1 MGEANNKIL
10 ARMLERLFAGLVNG
24 PNLNCR
30 PHSSRQRIDFTQLVK
45 LCDLT
50 PDEALRLLLDKKA
63 EVKLTGRVPTPKRP
77 KGAGG
82 SGSRANNPTASETR
96 GAEEPQLT
104 PEEKAAQTAW
114 NEQFKLLAKIRILAD
129 EARTYEQDTGEHAL
143 NIGLPLLS
151 LPPGSLGASGR
162 RTAAKRVLAP
172 LAFIPVALTLRSGPT
187 PTIEIACREGG
198 VDRVTPNPAL
208 LSWLE
213 QQTGK
218 PLGELFADERGEDP
232 WREISELTRQV
243 CKELNLDVPEA
254 FKEPVAHVPAAPPA
268 VSEPASAGIPAP
280 SLPSPAPSEPNATP
294 SASVKEQANGA
305 GEQRPTGQDT
315 FALQPA
321 PRADDGDARPA
332 IVSAAVLGLFPLNN
346 QGLLRDTQA
355 MLAGEAVQ
363 GPIESFIQANVSL
376 DQLPDASYD
385 HEAWSGQRRPRD
397 FASERYVIQS
407 DPCQSRAVRLARA
420 CRGLVV
426 HGPPGTGKSQ
436 TITNI
441 IGDHLAR
448 GERVL
453 MVCDKRTAL
462 DVVANRLEHLGLG
475 SLCALVHDARHDQ
488 HNLYRAIREQIEN
501 LTDTHGDP
509 RAEGKLKK
517 VDAELQKLHAEL
529 TQCWTLLMEK
539 DGKVECTFHEL
550 MGQWL
555 SAPAPQA
562 VKLDT
567 TLLSGAK
574 PQDLELHEQT
584 LHGILARGKNIGYAQ
599 HPWREAAGVSLEEF
613 LARPTQ
619 EWRAALARCAE
630 AARSADA
637 TLDATIPPFAA
648 EPGVAVQGQA
658 RGALAIDL
666 AKVLEQPAAGSLEAW
681 AKKDSAAL
689 QRTQQ
694 KLAKAGPA
702 LEILRSGPLEAELGL
717 VVQEKKLASAALAQQ
732 LGAIEA
738 YLAVAAKWYG
748 LLCFKRRSQALAVLA
763 WYGLPPSVNAAE
775 RMRTFLVGL
784 RARLVLQ
791 ALCKELLGRPLA
803 NDEASADEW
812 IDQTIS
818 AHARL
823 VDLLLRVKTDP
834 GLAGLTELVTQSLL
848 KPKTATNLIAGLQ
861 KSAARA
867 TALTGLE
874 ETLVGSHLFD
884 RGWLSS
890 AFGQWRAGQK
900 TEKALA
906 GLNERIGDLED
917 MLRIRA
923 GLAEVPKEFQGP
935 AKALLDA
942 STPADAGVAALRK
955 AVLAAQISERLR
967 GNATL
972 QTLDGQRILA
982 SFERCRALEDN
993 KREFVRDS
1001 VLHHWTSKQQ
1011 ERLLVGTGTR
1021 LNSLGADLRRR
1032 LTMRGER
1039 ALRLRQVVA
1048 FGQAIEGGD
1057 PLFDLRPVWMASPQ
1071 TVSQVFPRQPL
1082 FDVAIFDEASQC
1094 RLEEALPVLLRAKR
1108 VVIAGDPKQLPPT
1121 RFFESGVAASEDEDV
1136 ETDQQ
1141 LFEAH
1146 QGELEDLLSAAL
1158 GIDIQ
1163 QCYLDVHYRSRNA
1176 DLIEFSNH
1184 QFYSSRLQPIPGHPA
1199 HRARF
1204 APVTLYRANGIY
1216 EERTNPLEAEQVCR
1230 IVGDLLKRAEPPS
1243 IGVACFNLAQRDLI
1257 VEKLEELAQEDAEFA
1272 ARLGDARVRQGASTF
1287 EGLFVKNLENVQGDE
1302 RDHIIISTTYG
1313 PDATGRFYRRFGPL
1327 GRAGGGRRLNVLV
1340 TRAREEV
1347 HLVTSIPPAVY
1358 RNLPAVPANEAPSGG
1373 WLLFAYLAYAEQLAK
1388 AYEAAHEAQA
1398 KEGKAEQVSVKILPS
1413 RSPSE
1418 FATALARQ
1426 LANEQKVGSD
1436 VHWGNDGFCIDLAL
1450 HHPQHA
1456 DEVTIGVLCDG
1467 VRFAQAE
1474 DPVEWDLFR
1483 TWILESQGWQLHR
1496 VWTPHFF
1503 RDPRGAVEKI
1513 LKDAAQAIASEEA
1526 KDAIRVVGQPK
1537 KGR

>member
-1 MGEANNKIL
+1 MGEAKNKIL
-10 ARMLERLFAGLVNG
+10 ERMLERLFAGLMNG

-30 PHSSRQRIDFTQLVK
+30 PHSSRQRIDFTQIAK
-45 LCDLT
+45 LGDLT
-50 PDEALRLLLDKKA
+50 PDEALRLLLEKKA
-63 EVKLTGRVPTPKRP
+63 EVKLTARMPMPKRP
-77 KGAGG
+77 KGA
-82 SGSRANNPTASETR
+82 SGSRSRESNSTANETK
-96 GAEEPQLT
+96 GAEEAQLT
-104 PEEKAAQTAW
+104 PEEKAALTAW
-114 NEQFKLLAKIRILAD
+114 NDQYKLVNKIRILAD
-129 EARTYEQDTGEHAL
+129 EARTYEQDTGEQAL
-143 NIGLPLLS
+143 NLGLPLLS
-151 LPPGSLGASGR
+151 LPPGSLGASRR

-172 LAFIPVALTLRSGPT
+172 LAFIPVTLTLRSGAT
-187 PTIEIACREGG
+187 PTIEIACKEGG

-232 WREISELTRQV
+232 WREISDLTRHV
-243 CKELNLDVPEA
+243 CKELDLEVPEA
-254 FKEPVAHVPAAPPA
+254 FKEPVAPPPAAPP
-268 VSEPASAGIPAP
+268 P
-280 SLPSPAPSEPNATP
+280 PSEPLSADDPGLSLPTPVPSEPSATP
-294 SASVKEQANGA
+294 PDSIQGQAKAVKA
-305 GEQRPTGQDT
+305 RPTGQEAFT
-315 FALQPA
+315 LQPA
-321 PRADDGDARPA
+321 PRADDEGARPA

-355 MLAGEAVQ
+355 MLACDAVQ
-363 GPIESFIQANVSL
+363 GPVESFIQANVSL
-376 DQLPDASYD
+376 DQPPDVSYD

-397 FASERYVIQS
+397 FANERYVIQS
-407 DPCQSRAVRLARA
+407 DPCEARAVRLARA

-501 LTDTHGDP
+501 LTDTHGAAKADS
-509 RAEGKLKK
+509 KLKK

-529 TQCWTLLMEK
+529 TQYWTLLMEK
-539 DGKVECTFHEL
+539 DGKAECTFHEL

-562 VKLDT
+562 VKLDA

-574 PQDLELHEQT
+574 SQDLELHEQT
-584 LHGILARGKNIGYAQ
+584 LHSILARGMNIGYAQ

-619 EWRAALARCAE
+619 EWRATLESYAE
-630 AARSADA
+630 AGRSADA

-648 EPGVAVQGQA
+648 EPPIALQGQA
-658 RGALAIDL
+658 RGVLAIEL
-666 AKVLEQPAAGSLEAW
+666 AKVLEQHQAGSLAAW
-681 AKKDSAAL
+681 AKKDLSAL
-689 QRTQQ
+689 NRIQQ
-694 KLAKAGPA
+694 KLAKAAPS
-702 LEILRSGPLEAELGL
+702 LEVLRSGPLEAELSL
-717 VVQEKKLASAALAQQ
+717 VVEEKKLANAAQAQQ

-738 YLAVAAKWYG
+738 YLAVARKWYG
-748 LLCFKRRSQALAVLA
+748 LLCFKRRSQAMEVLA
-763 WYGLPPSVNAAE
+763 LYGLAPSIQAVE
-775 RMRTFLVGL
+775 RVRIFLVGL
-784 RARLVLQ
+784 RARTVLQ
-791 ALCKELLGRPLA
+791 ALCKELLGRPPT
-803 NDEASADEW
+803 NDEAGADEW
-812 IDQTIS
+812 IDQTIAAQS
-818 AHARL
+818 RL
-823 VDLLLRVKTDP
+823 VDLLLRVKTESA
-834 GLAGLTELVTQSLL
+834 LAGLSDPVTQSLL
-848 KPKTATNLIAGLQ
+848 KPSDATTLIAGLQ
-861 KSAARA
+861 KSSTRAA
-867 TALTGLE
+867 ALTGLE
-874 ETLVGSHLFD
+874 ETLAGSHLFE

-890 AFGQWRAGQK
+890 VFGQWPAGQQ
-900 TEKALA
+900 TEKTLA
-906 GLNERIGDLED
+906 GLIEGIGDLED
-917 MLRIRA
+917 LLRIRA
-923 GLAEVPKEFQGP
+923 GLTELPREFQEP
-935 AKALLDA
+935 AKALLEA
-942 STPADAGVAALRK
+942 SLPADAGVAALRK

-967 GNATL
+967 GNSAL

-993 KREFVRDS
+993 KRELVRDS
-1001 VLHHWTSKQQ
+1001 VLDHWISKQQ
-1011 ERLLVGTGTR
+1011 ERLLVGTGSR
-1021 LNSLGADLRRR
+1021 LNSQGADLRRR

-1071 TVSQVFPRQPL
+1071 TVAQVFPRQPL

-1199 HRARF
+1199 HRSRF

-1216 EERTNPLEAEQVCR
+1216 EERTNLQEAEQVCR

-1257 VEKLEELAQEDAEFA
+1257 VEKLDELAQEDAEFA
-1272 ARLGDARVRQGASTF
+1272 ARLGEARVRQGASTF

-1302 RDHIIISTTYG
+1302 RDHMIISTTYG

-1347 HLVTSIPPAVY
+1347 HLVTSVPPAVY
-1358 RNLPAVPANEAPSGG
+1358 RSLPPIPANETPGGG
-1373 WLLFAYLAYAEQLAK
+1373 WLLFAYLAYAEQLAM

-1398 KEGKAEQVSVKILPS
+1398 KEAKAEQASVKILPS

-1418 FATALARQ
+1418 FAAALAQQ
-1426 LANEQKVGSD
+1426 LANDQKVGSD

-1450 HHPQHA
+1450 HHPRHA

-1483 TWILESQGWQLHR
+1483 SWILESQGWKLHR
-1496 VWTPHFF
+1496 VWTPSFF

-1513 LKDAAQAIASEEA
+1513 LKEAAKVVASEGK
-1526 KDAIRVVGQPK
+1526 KDTIRVVGQPK